1 MESNT
6 PTTNFSALA
15 SGDLAVVRVTGPGV
29 CRECGRFENL
39 LLDLENRGF
48 ASLILD
54 LSSCGRVDSTFAGVL
69 LRLAERVSRRAHGG
83 KPLQVAVAGAN
94 RSIVELLDTLCLD
107 DLFDRV
113 DLPPT
118 PDLAPLAV
126 PERDRSK
133 EEIMALSLDGHER
146 LAALNDENARRFA
159 HLLPLLRE
167 ELDKAV
173 KRRASQPDPAD
184 S

>member
-1 MESNT
+1 MDANAV
-6 PTTNFSALA
+6 TTHFSALA
-15 SGDLAVVRVTGPGV
+15 AGDLAVVRVDGPGV

-39 LLDLENRGF
+39 LLDIEKRGF
-48 ASLILD
+48 ASILLD

-69 LRLAERVSRRAHGG
+69 LRLAERINRRPPGA
-83 KPLQVAVAGAN
+83 KPLQVAVTGAN
-94 RSIVELLDTLCLD
+94 RSIIELLDTLCLD

-113 DLPPT
+113 DLPPA
-118 PDLAPLAV
+118 PDLAPLDIAD
-126 PERDRSK
+126 RDRSK

-159 HLLPLLRE
+159 QLLPLLRQ
-167 ELDKAV
+167 ELARAGQ
-173 KRRASQPDPAD
+173 RRAGQPDPAD